1 MVKRVLVLHICTAAL
16 KLFKAV
22 RTFFSM
28 LSSVHTRMEYVYV
41 CMYMN
46 A

>member
-28 LSSVHTRMEYVYV
+28 LSSVHTRMDGMCVYVYV
-41 CMYMN
+41 Y